1 MNLGTVKDRIGSG
14 HEYLI
19 EWANQDNKQTCSIQ
33 HLVSLIRHM
42 SPWVE
47 WGQKVISSL
56 NNPIYGLKP
65 CNRNNPRDRLVARFD
80 TITYQ

>member
-33 HLVSLIRHM
+33 HLVSLIRHRKFLSVVM
-42 SPWVE
+42 LIRGKFYVDPE
-47 WGQKVISSL
+47 NKR
-56 NNPIYGLKP
+56 P
-65 CNRNNPRDRLVARFD
+65 
-80 TITYQ
+80 